1 MKYNH
6 QHPRESERYIMETL
20 MMELIPFLTG
30 PAAAVIVALYMN
42 RQFVL
47 FQNQSIDRILTDAE
61 KDRELFREA
70 ITKIDQRLYFLEE
83 QMKEIKADI
92 RSGRK

>member
-1 MKYNH
+1 
-6 QHPRESERYIMETL
+6 METL

-70 ITKIDQRLYFLEE
+70 ITKIDQRL
-83 QMKEIKADI
+83 
-92 RSGRK
+92 

>member
-1 MKYNH
+1 
-6 QHPRESERYIMETL
+6 METL

-47 FQNQSIDRILTDAE
+47 FQNTSIDRILLDAE
-61 KDRELFREA
+61 KDRELFKEA

-83 QMKEIKADI
+83 QMKEIKSDI
-92 RSGRK
+92 RNNR